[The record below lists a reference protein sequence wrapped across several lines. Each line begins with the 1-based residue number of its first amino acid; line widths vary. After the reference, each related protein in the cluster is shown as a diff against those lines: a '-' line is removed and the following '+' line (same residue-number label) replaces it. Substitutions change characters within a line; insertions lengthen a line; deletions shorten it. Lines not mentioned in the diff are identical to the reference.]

1 VIFDTKNNPK
11 DIGIGKLSISTTEQV
26 FAFNTLNIDN
36 FSITS
41 DVTYQYKLEITNLK
55 PVSGTISL

>member
-26 FAFNTLNIDN
+26 FAFNTILNIDN
-36 FSITS
+36 LVLRLTLI
-41 DVTYQYKLEITNLK
+41 LIN
-55 PVSGTISL
+55 IN